1 MATWYGAWWGS
12 REVKMI
18 TNDEI
23 KTKITEI
30 IELLPRFRRSKMLS
44 SSPISRRRYGKIK
57 RELENLLNAINTN
70 TDDEFARRIR
80 SEMLKKSDLEER

>member
-1 MATWYGAWWGS
+1 
-12 REVKMI
+12 MI

-80 SEMLKKSDLEER
+80 SEMVKKSD

>member
-1 MATWYGAWWGS
+1 
-12 REVKMI
+12 MI

>member
-1 MATWYGAWWGS
+1 
-12 REVKMI
+12 MI

-44 SSPISRRRYGKIK
+44 SYPISRRRYGKIK

-80 SEMLKKSDLEER
+80 SEMLKKSDWNETRNKISYKNK

>member
-1 MATWYGAWWGS
+1 
-12 REVKMI
+12 MI

-80 SEMLKKSDLEER
+80 SEMLKKSDWNETRNKISYKNK